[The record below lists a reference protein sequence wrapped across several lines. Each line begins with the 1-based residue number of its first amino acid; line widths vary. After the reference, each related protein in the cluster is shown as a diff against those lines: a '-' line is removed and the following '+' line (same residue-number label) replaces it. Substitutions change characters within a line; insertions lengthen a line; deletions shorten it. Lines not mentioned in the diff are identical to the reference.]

1 MSGPRKHETLIW
13 KPSKG
18 FQAFPR
24 CSAGQ
29 QAVGQAGRLRT
40 RLAWTVS
47 GRALLFIWLPVL
59 AVTVAHFGTP
69 MEYEW
74 LHDVLRRLYYIPII
88 VGAFLFGL
96 RGAMLTALVVTV
108 LYLPHAFWMT
118 GPHAH
123 HHGMIHA
130 DPTGTAN
137 KILELVLYNV
147 VALVTGLLVEKE
159 QRARRDVEQK
169 MVEMQAMEQQLIR
182 AGRLQSLGELTAG
195 LAHEIKNPLASL
207 KASSA
212 IIADEIPE
220 SSPRRKMVVI
230 LQKEIDRLAAL
241 LERFLAFARPGK
253 LTLVEIGLS
262 HAVEQAVA
270 LVKPQADVRHVALH
284 VDLQNPNLAIQG
296 DPDKVTQILLNV
308 LLNAVQFTPEGGQ
321 VAVQGRAQSLS
332 HGRFAVVGVLDQGPG
347 IKEADRER
355 IFDPFFSTR
364 ENGTGLGLSIA
375 SRLIDE
381 HHGYIEVK
389 NRPGAG
395 SEFSLFFP
403 LAVGA

>member
-1 MSGPRKHETLIW
+1 MNRGW
-13 KPSKG
+13 K
-18 FQAFPR
+18 
-24 CSAGQ
+24 
-29 QAVGQAGRLRT
+29 
-40 RLAWTVS
+40 LAWTIS
-47 GRALLFIWLPVL
+47 GRAMLFMWLPVL

-69 MEYEW
+69 MEHEW

-96 RGAMLTALVVTV
+96 RGAMLTSLVVTL

-123 HHGMIHA
+123 HHGMMYA

-147 VALVTGLLVEKE
+147 VALVTGLLVERE

-169 MVEMQAMEQQLIR
+169 IVEMQAMEQQLVR
-182 AGRLQSLGELTAG
+182 AGRLQALGEMTAG

-220 SSPRRKMVVI
+220 TSPRRKMVVI

-241 LERFLAFARPGK
+241 LERFLSFARPSK
-253 LTLVEIGLS
+253 LTLAQVNLA
-262 HAVEQAVA
+262 HVVEQAVA
-270 LVKPQADVRHVALH
+270 LVKPQADVRHVALQVH
-284 VDLQNPNLAIQG
+284 VQAPGLTIQG
-296 DPDKVTQILLNV
+296 DPDKLTQILLNV
-308 LLNAVQFTPEGGQ
+308 LLNAVQFTPTGGQ
-321 VAVQGRAQSLS
+321 VEVQGRERTLP
-332 HGRFAVVGVLDQGPG
+332 HGTFAVVGILDQGPG
-347 IKEADRER
+347 IQTADRER

-364 ENGTGLGLSIA
+364 EQGTGLGLSIA
-375 SRLIDE
+375 SRLTDE

-389 NRPGAG
+389 NRTSGGA
-395 SEFSLFFP
+395 EFLLFFP
-403 LAVGA
+403 LSAVA

>member
-1 MSGPRKHETLIW
+1 MSSRW
-13 KPSKG
+13 N
-18 FQAFPR
+18 
-24 CSAGQ
+24 
-29 QAVGQAGRLRT
+29 
-40 RLAWTVS
+40 LAWTIS
-47 GRALLFIWLPVL
+47 GRAWLFIWLPVL

-69 MEYEW
+69 ATHEW

-96 RGAMLTALVVTV
+96 RGALLTSLVVTA

-169 MVEMQAMEQQLIR
+169 IVEMQAMEQQLIR
-182 AGRLQSLGELTAG
+182 AGRLQALGEMTAG

-207 KASSA
+207 KAASA
-212 IIADEIPE
+212 IVADEIPE

-241 LERFLAFARPGK
+241 LERFLSFARPGN
-253 LTLVEIGLS
+253 LTLAEVNIL

-270 LVKPQADVRHVALH
+270 LVKPQADVRRVALR
-284 VDLQNPNLAIQG
+284 VDMQTPGLAIQG
-296 DPDKVTQILLNV
+296 DPDKLTQILLNV

-321 VAVQGRAQSLS
+321 VDVEGRERALP
-332 HGRFAVVGVLDQGPG
+332 HGRFAVVGILDQGPG
-347 IKEADRER
+347 IEEADRER

-375 SRLIDE
+375 SRLTDE
-381 HHGYIEVK
+381 HRGYIEVK
-389 NRPGAG
+389 NRPGRGA
-395 SEFSLFFP
+395 EFLLFFP
-403 LAVGA
+403 LATAA

>member
-1 MSGPRKHETLIW
+1 MN
-13 KPSKG
+13 
-18 FQAFPR
+18 
-24 CSAGQ
+24 
-29 QAVGQAGRLRT
+29 GRWNPT
-40 RLAWTVS
+40 WAVS
-47 GRALLFIWLPVL
+47 GRALVFIWLPVL

-69 MEYEW
+69 MEHEW

-96 RGAMLTALVVTV
+96 RGALLTSFVVTV

-159 QRARRDVEQK
+159 QRARRDLEQK
-169 MVEMQAMEQQLIR
+169 IVEMQAIEQQLVR
-182 AGRLQSLGELTAG
+182 AGRLQALGEMTAG

-220 SSPRRKMVVI
+220 TSPRRKMVVI

-241 LERFLAFARPGK
+241 LERFLAFARPGR
-253 LTLVEIGLS
+253 LTLAEVSLS

-270 LVKPQADVRHVALH
+270 LVKPQADVRHVALR
-284 VDLQNPNLAIQG
+284 VDMQ
-296 DPDKVTQILLNV
+296 
-308 LLNAVQFTPEGGQ
+308 
-321 VAVQGRAQSLS
+321 
-332 HGRFAVVGVLDQGPG
+332 
-347 IKEADRER
+347 
-355 IFDPFFSTR
+355 
-364 ENGTGLGLSIA
+364 GLGLTIQGGPIHSGIGPG
-375 SRLIDE
+375 R
-381 HHGYIEVK
+381 
-389 NRPGAG
+389 GAG
-395 SEFSLFFP
+395 AGTGVAPRQVRRGRHPGRGPRNSRVRSGAHLRSLLFHSRQWNRARTLHCQPFDRRAP
-403 LAVGA
+403 RLHRGEEPTRRRD

>member
-1 MSGPRKHETLIW
+1 MSIGRK
-13 KPSKG
+13 
-18 FQAFPR
+18 
-24 CSAGQ
+24 
-29 QAVGQAGRLRT
+29 
-40 RLAWTVS
+40 LAWTIS
-47 GRALLFIWLPVL
+47 GRALIFIWIPVL

-69 MEYEW
+69 MEHEW

-96 RGAMLTALVVTV
+96 RGALLTALVVTV

-123 HHGMIHA
+123 HHGMMHA
-130 DPTGTAN
+130 APTGTAN

-169 MVEMQAMEQQLIR
+169 IVEMQAMEQQLVR
-182 AGRLQSLGELTAG
+182 AGRLQALGEMTAG

-220 SSPRRKMVVI
+220 TSPRRKMVVI

-241 LERFLAFARPGK
+241 LERFLAFARPGR
-253 LTLVEIGLS
+253 LTLADVSVS

-270 LVKPQADVRHVALH
+270 LVKPQADVRRVALQ
-284 VDLQNPNLAIQG
+284 VDMQTPGMVIQG
-296 DPDKVTQILLNV
+296 DPDKLTQILLNV

-321 VAVQGRAQSLS
+321 VEVQGRVRVLP
-332 HGRFAVVGVLDQGPG
+332 HGRFAVVGILDQGPG
-347 IKEADRER
+347 IQASDRER

-364 ENGTGLGLSIA
+364 DNGTGLGLSIA
-375 SRLIDE
+375 SRLTDE

-389 NRPGAG
+389 NLANRGA
-395 SEFSLFFP
+395 EFLLFFP
-403 LAVGA
+403 LSAVV

>member
-1 MSGPRKHETLIW
+1 MI
-13 KPSKG
+13 
-18 FQAFPR
+18 
-24 CSAGQ
+24 
-29 QAVGQAGRLRT
+29 
-40 RLAWTVS
+40 S

-59 AVTVAHFGTP
+59 VVTVAHFGTP
-69 MEYEW
+69 PEHEW

-96 RGAMLTALVVTV
+96 RGALLTSLVTTL

-123 HHGMIHA
+123 HHGMMHA

-169 MVEMQAMEQQLIR
+169 IVEMQAMEQQLVR
-182 AGRLQSLGELTAG
+182 SGRLQALGELTAG

-207 KASSA
+207 KTASA
-212 IIADEIPE
+212 IVADEIPE

-230 LQKEIDRLAAL
+230 LQKEIDRLALL
-241 LERFLAFARPGK
+241 LERFLSFARPSH
-253 LTLVEIGLS
+253 LTLAEVDVLR
-262 HAVEQAVA
+262 AVDMAVA
-270 LVKPQADVRHVALH
+270 LVKPQADVRRVALQ
-284 VDLQNPNLAIQG
+284 VDVQTPGLVIQG
-296 DPDKVTQILLNV
+296 DPDKLTQILLNV
-308 LLNAVQFTPEGGQ
+308 LLNAVQFTPEGGE
-321 VAVQGRAQSLS
+321 VLVQGRERALP
-332 HGRFAVVGVLDQGPG
+332 HGKFAVVAILDQGPG

-375 SRLIDE
+375 SRLTDE
-381 HHGYIEVK
+381 HRGYIEVK
-389 NRPGAG
+389 NRPDRGA
-395 SEFSLFFP
+395 EFLLFFP
-403 LAVGA
+403 LATAM

>member
-1 MSGPRKHETLIW
+1 MSGAW
-13 KPSKG
+13 K
-18 FQAFPR
+18 
-24 CSAGQ
+24 
-29 QAVGQAGRLRT
+29 
-40 RLAWTVS
+40 LAWTIS

-69 MEYEW
+69 MEHEW

-96 RGAMLTALVVTV
+96 RGALLTSLVVTV

-169 MVEMQAMEQQLIR
+169 IVEMQAMEQQLVR
-182 AGRLQSLGELTAG
+182 AGRLQALGEMTAG

-207 KASSA
+207 KASAA
-212 IIADEIPE
+212 IIADEIAE
-220 SSPRRKMVVI
+220 TSPRRKMVVI

-241 LERFLAFARPGK
+241 LERFLAFARPGR
-253 LTLVEIGLS
+253 LTLAKVSLS
-262 HAVEQAVA
+262 HAVEHAVA

-284 VDLQNPNLAIQG
+284 VDMQGPGLTIQG
-296 DPDKVTQILLNV
+296 DPDKLAQILINV
-308 LLNAVQFTPEGGQ
+308 LLNAVQFTPELGQ
-321 VAVQGRAQSLS
+321 VEVQGRERVLP
-332 HGRFAVVGVLDQGPG
+332 HGRFAVVGILDQGPG
-347 IKEADRER
+347 IQESDRER

-364 ENGTGLGLSIA
+364 ASGTGLGLSIA
-375 SRLIDE
+375 SRLTDE

-389 NRPGAG
+389 NRQGGGA
-395 SEFSLFFP
+395 EFLLFFP
-403 LAVGA
+403 LAASG

>member
-1 MSGPRKHETLIW
+1 MSSPW
-13 KPSKG
+13 K
-18 FQAFPR
+18 
-24 CSAGQ
+24 
-29 QAVGQAGRLRT
+29 
-40 RLAWTVS
+40 LARMFS
-47 GRALLFIWLPVL
+47 GRAFLFIWIPVL

-69 MEYEW
+69 MEHEW
-74 LHDVLRRLYYIPII
+74 LHDVFRRLYYIPII

-96 RGAMLTALVVTV
+96 RGALLTSVVVTI

-169 MVEMQAMEQQLIR
+169 IVEMRAMEQQLIR
-182 AGRLQSLGELTAG
+182 AGRLQALGEMTAG

-207 KASSA
+207 KVSSA

-220 SSPRRKMVVI
+220 TSPRRKMVVI

-241 LERFLAFARPGK
+241 LERFLSFARPGN
-253 LTLVEIGLS
+253 LTLVEVNLS

-270 LVKPQADVRHVALH
+270 LVRPQAEVRRVGIQLDA
-284 VDLQNPNLAIQG
+284 QNPALVIQG
-296 DPDKVTQILLNV
+296 DPDKLTQIFLNV

-321 VAVQGRAQSLS
+321 VAVQVGERALP
-332 HGRFAVVGVLDQGPG
+332 HGRFAVVGILDQGPG
-347 IKEADRER
+347 IQDSDRER

-364 ENGTGLGLSIA
+364 DKGTGLGLSIA
-375 SRLIDE
+375 SRLTDE

-389 NRPGAG
+389 NRPAGGA
-395 SEFSLFFP
+395 EFLLFFSR
-403 LAVGA
+403 ASVA

>member
-1 MSGPRKHETLIW
+1 MNRRSPLA
-13 KPSKG
+13 PLAPLASL
-18 FQAFPR
+18 A
-24 CSAGQ
+24 
-29 QAVGQAGRLRT
+29 AVLAA
-40 RLAWTVS
+40 LAWTLS
-47 GRALLFIWLPVL
+47 RRALLFIWLPVL
-59 AVTVAHFGTP
+59 SVTVAHFGTP
-69 MEYEW
+69 MEHEW

-96 RGAMLTALVVTV
+96 RGAMLTSLVVTV

-137 KILELVLYNV
+137 KILELLLYNV

-169 MVEMQAMEQQLIR
+169 IVEMQAMEQQLVR
-182 AGRLQSLGELTAG
+182 SGRLQALGELTAG

-220 SSPRRKMVVI
+220 TSPRRKMVVI

-241 LERFLAFARPGK
+241 LERFLAFARPGS
-253 LTLVEIGLS
+253 LTLAQVNLS
-262 HAVEQAVA
+262 QAVEQAVA
-270 LVKPQADVRHVALH
+270 LVKPQADVRRVALTIEMRSPA
-284 VDLQNPNLAIQG
+284 LMIQG
-296 DPDKVTQILLNV
+296 DPDKLTQILLNV
-308 LLNAVQFTPEGGQ
+308 LLNAVQFTPEGGH
-321 VAVQGRAQSLS
+321 VEVHGDAQTLP
-332 HGRFAVVGVLDQGPG
+332 HGHFAVIAILDQGPG
-347 IKEADRER
+347 VKEADRER

-364 ENGTGLGLSIA
+364 ESGTGLGLSIA
-375 SRLIDE
+375 SRLTDE
-381 HHGYIEVK
+381 HRGYIEVR
-389 NRPGAG
+389 NHAGRGA
-395 SEFSLFFP
+395 EFLLFFP
-403 LAVGA
+403 LSAVA